1 MKKLYTMLH
10 SSIAALF
17 SKELTFTISMNI
29 KRIIFFLSLCFIC
42 VKTQAQKSPENQLGA
57 WYMYNGS
64 HKISEKYALKTMAH
78 FRYFELAS
86 AFQQEIYRLGI
97 NYTFTPSTNITFGV
111 SYATGD
117 IAYDTSSINLYE
129 SRFYEDLNLKSS
141 WRKLTI
147 KHRFR
152 FEQRFI
158 HRDLTT
164 NQFQNWIRHDF
175 NINYPISKL
184 WNAYLFNEIFLN
196 LNSPQT
202 FVQNWTGA
210 GLLYKWDSNIQLK
223 MGYFQIK
230 SPTMIL
236 NRVQLGLILNTN
248 VTKKQ

>member
-1 MKKLYTMLH
+1 MKK
-10 SSIAALF
+10 ILF
-17 SKELTFTISMNI
+17 LLL
-29 KRIIFFLSLCFIC
+29 LSFMYM
-42 VKTQAQKSPENQLGA
+42 KTQGQKSSENQLGT

-129 SRFYEDLNLKSS
+129 SRFYEDLNLKSN
-141 WRKLTI
+141 WNKFTI

-158 HRDLTT
+158 HRDLNT
-164 NQFQNWIRHDF
+164 NQFQNWLRYDL
-175 NINYPISKL
+175 NINYPISNL
-184 WNAYLFNEIFLN
+184 WSAYLFNEIFLN
-196 LNSPQT
+196 LNSAQT

-210 GLLYKWDSNIQLK
+210 GFLYKWNKNIKLK

-230 SPTMIL
+230 SPTTVL
-236 NRVQLGLILNTN
+236 KRVQLGIILNTKF
-248 VTKKQ
+248 TKKQ